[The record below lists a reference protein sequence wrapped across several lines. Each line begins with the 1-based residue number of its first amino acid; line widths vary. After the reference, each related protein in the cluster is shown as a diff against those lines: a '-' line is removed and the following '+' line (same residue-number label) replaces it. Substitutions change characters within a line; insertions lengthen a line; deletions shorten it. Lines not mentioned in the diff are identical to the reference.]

1 MRNSGVSHR
10 SSIRALIVLTAVFG
24 FLMTACGG
32 GPPTQSARE
41 PGSPGARPDLTRF
54 LLLPNEEPGWA
65 PTGNPEI
72 ISSVSAFAEDEEDSA
87 VAEKRLREEGFEAFV
102 VQPLEGKETAGVT
115 NVMLF
120 TTAEGANREL
130 EHFAGPQLEQELAEG
145 TIKLIERF
153 TVPGVPSA
161 RGFTA
166 SKPDDEHDVG
176 NVVWSQGRCV
186 LVLGNEVQSGE
197 PLVEPLR
204 TGVKAIYDRTDGSC
218 P

>member
-1 MRNSGVSHR
+1 MSGR
-10 SSIRALIVLTAVFG
+10 RSIRALIVLTAVFG

-32 GPPTQSARE
+32 GPPTKSARE
-41 PGSPGARPDLTRF
+41 PGSPAARPDLTRF

-65 PTGNPEI
+65 PTGKPET
-72 ISSVSAFAEDEEDSA
+72 ISSISAFVEDEEDSA
-87 VAEKRLREEGFEAFV
+87 AAEKRLREEGFEAFV
-102 VQPLEGKETAGVT
+102 VQPLEGVRETAGVT

-130 EHFAGPQLEQELAEG
+130 QHFAGPQLEQELAEG

-166 SKPDDEHDVG
+166 STSDDEHDVG

-186 LVLGNEVQSGE
+186 LVLGNEVHRGE

-204 TGVKAIYDRTDGSC
+204 TGVKAIYERTDGSC